1 MLPIT
6 LSWALCLGCAGE
18 GAGRPDE
25 ELGGL
30 VISPK
35 GNTPTI
41 DQDKASSNASDLVDA
56 VRMPH
61 AWIGEQLGAHV
72 VRGRSSLK
80 VEESSAV
87 IEELDDEL
95 LLDFD
100 GEDRFLATLDN
111 SMEYGRHAIYDGST
125 LYLRPRFGLY
135 HGRAPQSESEA
146 AEIRNEMYGVAGDYL
161 ELLSRQLEVSDKGAT
176 TREGRAVREVL
187 LKLAPKPV
195 AVPPETLTHRKWRD
209 TLEVKA
215 LSGSVFLDAE
225 TGAPLHLQL
234 TGSIAFERD
243 KRRFVM
249 SLGAELTIS
258 DIGHT
263 RAIAAP
269 AEEMVLAIA
278 PRKRE
283 LAERDKLLESI
294 APPARTAPV
303 PSDPG
308 GGK

>member
-18 GAGRPDE
+18 GEGRPDE

-30 VISPK
+30 VISPETS
-35 GNTPTI
+35 TPSV
-41 DQDKASSNASDLVDA
+41 DQDEASSNAPDLVNA

-61 AWIGEQLGAHV
+61 AWIGEQIGAHV
-72 VRGRSSLK
+72 VRGRTSLK

-135 HGRAPQSESEA
+135 HGRAPQSEAEA

-161 ELLSRQLEVSDKGAT
+161 ELLSRQLEVSDKGVS
-176 TREGRAVREVL
+176 TREGRAAREVL
-187 LKLAPKPV
+187 LKLAPKPR
-195 AVPPETLTHRKWRD
+195 PITPETLTHRQWRD
-209 TLEVKA
+209 TIEVKA

-225 TGAPLHLQL
+225 TGVPLYVQL
-234 TGSIAFERD
+234 AGSIAFERD

-258 DIGHT
+258 EIGHT

-269 AEEMVLAIA
+269 AEDMVLAIA
-278 PRKRE
+278 PRRRE
-283 LAERDKLLESI
+283 LAERDSLLESI

>member
-1 MLPIT
+1 MLPLT

-18 GAGRPDE
+18 GEGKPDE
-25 ELGGL
+25 DLGGL
-30 VISPK
+30 VISPADH
-35 GNTPTI
+35 TPTV
-41 DQDKASSNASDLVDA
+41 DLEKASSNPTELVNA

-61 AWIGEQLGAHV
+61 TWIGEQLGAHV

-80 VEESSAV
+80 VEESSV
-87 IEELDDEL
+87 VVEELDDEL

-111 SMEYGRHAIYDGST
+111 SMEYGRHAIYDGSK

-135 HGRAPQSESEA
+135 HGRAPQNQTEA
-146 AEIRNEMYGVAGDYL
+146 AEIRNEMYGAAGDYL

-176 TREGRAVREVL
+176 TRDGRAAREVL
-187 LKLAPKPV
+187 LQLAPSPTAV
-195 AVPPETLTHRKWRD
+195 ASETLTHRTWRNSIK
-209 TLEVKA
+209 VKA

-225 TGAPLHLQL
+225 TGAPLHVQL
-234 TGSIAFERD
+234 AGSIAFERD
-243 KRRFVM
+243 ERRFVM
-249 SLGAELTIS
+249 NLSAELTVS
-258 DIGHT
+258 EIGHT

-269 AEEMVLAIA
+269 AEDMVLAIA
-278 PRKRE
+278 PRRRE
-283 LAERDKLLESI
+283 LAERDSLLKSI

-303 PSDPG
+303 PTNPG